1 MRACSFASFAL
12 LPLLGACATA
22 SVASVGPACGA
33 EDDRSA
39 AVAAALEAREG
50 PTSGP
55 VVVSSDGREC
65 EAAVRAMK
73 RANGGPPA
81 GVYVF
86 RLTGGRFGV
95 LEAAPPAEARR
106 YLREAREARVFVF
119 DDDWRLLELA
129 RVGA

>member
-1 MRACSFASFAL
+1 MRARLFASLSL

-22 SVASVGPACGA
+22 TVASVGPACGA

-39 AVAAALEAREG
+39 AVSAALQAHWG

-65 EAAVRAMK
+65 EAAVRAMR
-73 RANGGPPA
+73 RAQGGPPA

-86 RLTGGRFGV
+86 RLSGGRFGV
-95 LEAAPPAEARR
+95 LEAAPRAEARQ
-106 YLREAREARVFVF
+106 YLRDAREARVFVF